1 MAFSLHLLGTWHY
14 AKTTLGL
21 QKWTAHGPCPK
32 GMKWSPQTNV
42 ILYYINRSIVQKEM
56 VINTL
61 CTEIGPLP
69 EEGLCPVVVQPG
81 GEHQEDEALEK
92 QRHGVPVDRSANRK
106 LCEYSITAFKL
117 KQLLCRRIPFLFSY
131 IVAKCRT
138 KPIRWKPQESKV
150 RKDFLFR
157 TKTL

>member
-1 MAFSLHLLGTWHY
+1 M
-14 AKTTLGL
+14 
-21 QKWTAHGPCPK
+21 
-32 GMKWSPQTNV
+32 

-92 QRHGVPVDRSANRK
+92 QRPGVPVDRSANRK